1 MDFTFFD
8 IAIVLLLLFFGIR
21 GLMRG
26 FCKEF
31 FGILGFV
38 VGLWFAYTYYLQ
50 LSPYLTFI
58 TQDAWRNIIAY
69 VTIFIAINLI
79 SAFFAHLLRSILSL
93 ALLPWLDSLAGTIFG
108 LIKGF
113 LLASLL
119 TFIAQSFFYE
129 WVQHAKTLPYMT
141 MAIEYIRNILPP
153 DMLNLQL

>member
-1 MDFTFFD
+1 MDFTYFD

-21 GLMRG
+21 GLISG

-38 VGLWFAYTYYLQ
+38 AGLWFAYMYYLQ

-58 TQDAWRNIIAY
+58 PQDTWRNIIAY
-69 VTIFIAINLI
+69 ACIFITINLI
-79 SAFFAHLLRSILSL
+79 SAFLAHLLRSILSL
-93 ALLPWLDSLAGTIFG
+93 ALLPWLDRLAGIALG

-119 TFIAQSFFYE
+119 TFIAQNYFYE
-129 WVQHAKTLPYMT
+129 WVQHARTLPYMT